1 MKCWSVEEVFLHKFP
16 EYVGQISVHAAQD
29 MENLPP
35 GITDALDLESD
46 FGLGLQPNPQGH
58 NFELDPHGFA
68 NQCVMD
74 LFDEF
79 PTT

>member
-1 MKCWSVEEVFLHKFP
+1 
-16 EYVGQISVHAAQD
+16 

-46 FGLGLQPNPQGH
+46 FGLGLEPNVH
-58 NFELDPHGFA
+58 AHAFELDGHGFA
-68 NQCVMD
+68 NHCVMD